1 MLILARKIDE
11 VVMIGNNVSITIAD
25 IKSSQVQIGITAPK
39 EVPVHRYEIWRDI
52 QNAEKNLALPQRS
65 KN

>member
-1 MLILARKIDE
+1 
-11 VVMIGNNVSITIAD
+11 MIGNNVSITIAD

>member
-11 VVMIGNNVSITIAD
+11 VIMIGNNVSITIAD